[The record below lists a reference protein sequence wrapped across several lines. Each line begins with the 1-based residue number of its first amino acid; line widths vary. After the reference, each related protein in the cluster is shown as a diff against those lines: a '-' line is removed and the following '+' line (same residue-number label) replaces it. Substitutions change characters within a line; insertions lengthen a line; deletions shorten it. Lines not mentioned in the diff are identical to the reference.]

1 MSIVPDRLARTTRGS
16 IAPIARRLHALGV
29 SANAV
34 TLLGFLIT
42 VVGCALLA
50 SGQPG
55 AALLV
60 LLLGTLS
67 DTLDGQIAR
76 AAGGGTRFGAFLD
89 STLDR
94 LSDAALAI
102 AAIWIGASTL
112 TVLDPFFV
120 HKLIAL
126 PVVLGT
132 ADILFWSGLLLL
144 VSSFL
149 VSYIRAK
156 AESLGEG
163 ATVGLAPREARI
175 AIYLLGVAAW
185 AVTGSIQL
193 FAAAVPL
200 AAFLATITVL
210 QRIAHMASALDEKK
224 G

>member
-1 MSIVPDRLARTTRGS
+1 MSIVPRRLAKSTRSG

-34 TLLGFLIT
+34 TVVGFLVTIAGST
-42 VVGCALLA
+42 LLA
-50 SGQPG
+50 VGQPG

-102 AAIWIGASTL
+102 AAVQLGASMY
-112 TVLDPFFV
+112 DRFEPS
-120 HKLIAL
+120 LIY
-126 PVVLGT
+126 GT
-132 ADILFWSGLLLL
+132 ANVLFWAGLVLL
-144 VSSFL
+144 VASFL

-175 AIYLLGVAAW
+175 AIYLIGVAAW
-185 AVTGSIQL
+185 AATGNSQL
-193 FAAAVPL
+193 FAAAVVV
-200 AAFLATITVL
+200 AAFLATVTVV

>member
-1 MSIVPDRLARTTRGS
+1 MSIVPDRLAKTTRGG

-34 TLLGFLIT
+34 TVVGFLVT
-42 VVGCALLA
+42 VAGAALLA
-50 SGQPG
+50 LGQPG
-55 AALLV
+55 TALLV

-76 AAGGGTRFGAFLD
+76 AAGGGTRFGALLD

-102 AAIWIGASTL
+102 AAVQLGASMF
-112 TVLDPFFV
+112 DRFEPF
-120 HKLIAL
+120 LMYGA
-126 PVVLGT
+126 
-132 ADILFWSGLLLL
+132 ANILFWGGLVLL
-144 VSSFL
+144 VASFL

-163 ATVGLAPREARI
+163 ASVGLAPREARI

-185 AVTGSIQL
+185 AVTGNLQL
-193 FAAAVPL
+193 FAAAVAV

-210 QRIAHMASALDEKK
+210 QRIAHMATALDEKK

>member
-1 MSIVPDRLARTTRGS
+1 MSIVPGRLAKTTRGG

-34 TLLGFLIT
+34 TVVGFLAT
-42 VVGCALLA
+42 VAGATLLA
-50 SGQPG
+50 SRQPG
-55 AALLV
+55 FALIVLLV
-60 LLLGTLS
+60 GTLS

-102 AAIWIGASTL
+102 AAVQLGASMVDRSEPTL
-112 TVLDPFFV
+112 
-120 HKLIAL
+120 AY
-126 PVVLGT
+126 GT
-132 ADILFWSGLLLL
+132 ANILFWGGLLLL
-144 VSSFL
+144 VASFL

-163 ATVGLAPREARI
+163 ASVGLAPREARI
-175 AIYLLGVAAW
+175 AIYLIGVAAW
-185 AVTGSIQL
+185 AITGNPQL
-193 FAAAVPL
+193 FAAAVVL
-200 AAFLATITVL
+200 AAFLATVTVL
-210 QRIAHMASALDEKK
+210 QRIAHMAMALDEKK

>member
-1 MSIVPDRLARTTRGS
+1 MSIVPDRLAKSTRGG

-34 TLLGFLIT
+34 TVVGFLIT
-42 VVGCALLA
+42 VA
-50 SGQPG
+50 G
-55 AALLV
+55 AALLVVSQPGPALVV

-102 AAIWIGASTL
+102 AAVQLGASMFDPF
-112 TVLDPFFV
+112 DPFFV
-120 HKLIAL
+120 TF
-126 PVVLGT
+126 GT
-132 ADILFWSGLLLL
+132 ADLLFWSGLLLL

-163 ATVGLAPREARI
+163 ATVGIAPREARI
-175 AIYLLGVAAW
+175 AIYLFGVGAW
-185 AVTGSIQL
+185 AVTGNSQL
-193 FAAAVPL
+193 FAAAVTVV
-200 AAFLATITVL
+200 AFLATVTVI

>member
-1 MSIVPDRLARTTRGS
+1 MSIVPDGLAKTTRGG
-16 IAPIARRLHALGV
+16 IAPIAQRLHALGV

-34 TLLGFLIT
+34 TVVGFLVT
-42 VVGCALLA
+42 VAGAALLA
-50 SGQPG
+50 ASQPG
-55 AALLV
+55 AALFV

-102 AAIWIGASTL
+102 AAVQLGASML
-112 TVLDPFFV
+112 NPLDPLFV
-120 HKLIAL
+120 HRTLAL
-126 PVVLGT
+126 TAAFDT

-144 VSSFL
+144 VASFL

-163 ATVGLAPREARI
+163 ASVGLAPREARI
-175 AIYLLGVAAW
+175 AIYLVGVAAW
-185 AVTGSIQL
+185 AVTSNPQL
-193 FAAAVPL
+193 FAAAVAV
-200 AAFLATITVL
+200 AAFLATITVI
-210 QRIAHMASALDEKK
+210 QRIAHMAKALDEKK

>member
-1 MSIVPDRLARTTRGS
+1 MSIVPDRLSKSTRAG
-16 IAPIARRLHALGV
+16 IAPVARRLHAIGV

-34 TLLGFLIT
+34 TILGFLIT
-42 VVGCALLA
+42 LAGAALLA
-50 SGQPG
+50 AKQPG
-55 AALLV
+55 AALAV

-102 AAIWIGASTL
+102 AAVQLGASKFDP
-112 TVLDPFFV
+112 LDPFF
-120 HKLIAL
+120 LTF
-126 PVVLGT
+126 GT
-132 ADILFWSGLLLL
+132 ADVLFWAGLLLL
-144 VSSFL
+144 VGSFL

-163 ATVGLAPREARI
+163 ASVGLAPREARI
-175 AIYLLGVAAW
+175 AIYLVGVAAW
-185 AVTGSIQL
+185 TATGNPQL
-193 FAAAVPL
+193 FAAAVAL
-200 AAFLATITVL
+200 AAFLATVTVI
-210 QRIAHMASALDEKK
+210 QRIAHMASALNEKK

>member
-1 MSIVPDRLARTTRGS
+1 VSIVPDRLAKTTRGG

-34 TLLGFLIT
+34 TVVGFLVT
-42 VVGCALLA
+42 VAGAALLA
-50 SGQPG
+50 VGQPG
-55 AALLV
+55 PALLV
-60 LLLGTLS
+60 LLLGALS

-102 AAIWIGASTL
+102 AAVQLGASMFDP
-112 TVLDPFFV
+112 LDPFFV
-120 HKLIAL
+120 TF
-126 PVVLGT
+126 GT
-132 ADILFWSGLLLL
+132 ADALFWGGLVLL
-144 VSSFL
+144 VASFL

-175 AIYLLGVAAW
+175 ATYLIGVAAW
-185 AVTGSIQL
+185 AVTGNLQL
-193 FAAAVPL
+193 FAAAVAV
-200 AAFLATITVL
+200 AAFLATVTVI

>member
-1 MSIVPDRLARTTRGS
+1 MPDRLARTTRGG

-34 TLLGFLIT
+34 TVLGFLVT
-42 VVGCALLA
+42 VAGAALLA
-50 SGQPG
+50 AVQPG
-55 AALLV
+55 AALVV

-102 AAIWIGASTL
+102 AAIYLGAAIFEIRSISDATR
-112 TVLDPFFV
+112 
-120 HKLIAL
+120 L
-126 PVVLGT
+126 PTGT
-132 ADILFWSGLLLL
+132 TSSVLFWGGLLLL
-144 VSSFL
+144 VASFL

-175 AIYLLGVAAW
+175 AIYLIGVAAW
-185 AVTGSIQL
+185 VVTGNPQL
-193 FAAAVPL
+193 FAAGVAL
-200 AAFLATITVL
+200 AAFLATVTVL
-210 QRIAHMASALDEKK
+210 QRIAHMAKALDEKK